1 MSENVHVQYADDAAG
16 FARKLLDAA
25 GELDLPLGV
34 VEFSP
39 DGHYSVPEEV
49 AEKASVSYEVQD
61 GTDPVTVEVPED
73 PITNQDPPASIA
85 DDPKTPVDPGAE
97 PDSEGKLDS
106 EEEPELPIGKALED
120 ALESAGLS
128 KSGNKA
134 EKQARLAE
142 HLNKE

>member
-39 DGHYSVPEEV
+39 DG
-49 AEKASVSYEVQD
+49 
-61 GTDPVTVEVPED
+61 TDPVTVEVPED

-85 DDPKTPVDPGAE
+85 DDPETPVDPGAE